1 MLAVVLAAGR
11 GERLRPLT
19 LTRPK
24 VLLEVGGKPILSFIL
39 EALRE
44 VGIKEAIL
52 VVNYMEEAIRTWL
65 GDGSKFG
72 LEVSYVRQEELRGTA
87 DAIASALRAVG
98 GEEEVLVVYGDL
110 FITEGALRPVIE
122 EHRSHKPL
130 ATMGVVEV
138 ERPCEFGMVRT
149 GEGWLRDLVE
159 KPSKWPYRPL
169 ANTGIYVLSNEALEA
184 MKEATP
190 SERGE
195 LEATDVLRKLAQEGD
210 TVRVAEVSPSDWLD
224 VGRPWDLLEANER
237 ALSRLKPKI
246 LGRVEAGAH
255 IVGPVV
261 VEENARIRSGAYIE
275 GPTYIGPGSDIG
287 PNCYIRPCTSIGRG
301 VRIGNACEVKNS
313 IVMEGTHIGHL
324 SYVGDSIIGAYCNLG
339 AGTITANLRFDKAN
353 IRMVLKGRVVD
364 TGRRKMGVIMGDLVQ
379 TGIGVLTMP
388 GVRIWPR
395 CWIGPNVVVYKDV
408 AEEGS
413 FVLLEQS
420 LALRSVPGAG
430 EGAREAQ
437 GP

>member
-1 MLAVVLAAGR
+1 MAVVLAAGR

-24 VLLEVGGKPILSFIL
+24 ALLEVGGRPLLSFVL
-39 EALRE
+39 EALKK
-44 VGIKEAIL
+44 VGVGEAVL
-52 VVNYMEEAIRTWL
+52 VVNYMEEAIRSWL

-72 LEVSYVRQEELRGTA
+72 LKVSYVRQEELRGTA
-87 DAIASALRAVG
+87 DAISSALGAVG
-98 GEEEVLVVYGDL
+98 GEEEVLIVYGDL

-122 EHRSHKPL
+122 EHKNHKPL

-138 ERPCEFGMVRT
+138 ERPEEFGMVKAE
-149 GEGWLRDLVE
+149 GGWLRDLVE

-169 ANTGIYVLSNEALEA
+169 ANTGIYVLSAEALEA
-184 MKEATP
+184 MGRATP

-195 LEATDVLRKLAQEGD
+195 LEATEVLGELAREGD

-237 ALSRLKPKI
+237 ALSRLKPRL

-261 VEENARIRSGAYIE
+261 VEEGARIRSGAYIE
-275 GPTYIGPGSDIG
+275 GPTYIGPGADIG
-287 PNCYIRPCTSIGRG
+287 PNCYIRPSTSIGRE

-364 TGRRKMGVIMGDLVQ
+364 TGRRKMGVIMGDFVQ

-395 CWIGPNVVVYKDV
+395 CWIGPNVVVYEDV

-413 FVLLEQS
+413 FILLGQS
-420 LALRSVPGAG
+420 LIHKVVPEGAG
-430 EGAREAQ
+430 GRSS
-437 GP
+437 